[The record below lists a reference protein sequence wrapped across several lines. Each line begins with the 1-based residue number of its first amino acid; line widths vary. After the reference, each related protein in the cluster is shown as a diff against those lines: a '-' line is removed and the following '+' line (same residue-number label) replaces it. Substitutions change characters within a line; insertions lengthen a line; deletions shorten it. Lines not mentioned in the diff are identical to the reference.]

1 METGGDSG
9 RWFQGRRGNSPKV
22 GGGGVLGRRRPQ
34 DLTGRGREPSVMMSQ
49 VWGCA
54 GKTGRE
60 LAAGHGEV
68 LLVGGNSL

>member
-1 METGGDSG
+1 M
-9 RWFQGRRGNSPKV
+9 
-22 GGGGVLGRRRPQ
+22 LGRRRPQ